1 VCGLLIQA
9 LNTSKVNI
17 LKQVCLPG
25 HDLAGLSLLLVNLPN
40 MIMLP
45 GPHKICV
52 QPRSR
57 FKRKVQH
64 MHAETPPWHGE
75 EDCHALMPVECQK
88 QIPSPVA
95 VAKSFDPAP
104 DALF

>member
-1 VCGLLIQA
+1 
-9 LNTSKVNI
+9 
-17 LKQVCLPG
+17 
-25 HDLAGLSLLLVNLPN
+25 
-40 MIMLP
+40 
-45 GPHKICV
+45 
-52 QPRSR
+52 
-57 FKRKVQH
+57 